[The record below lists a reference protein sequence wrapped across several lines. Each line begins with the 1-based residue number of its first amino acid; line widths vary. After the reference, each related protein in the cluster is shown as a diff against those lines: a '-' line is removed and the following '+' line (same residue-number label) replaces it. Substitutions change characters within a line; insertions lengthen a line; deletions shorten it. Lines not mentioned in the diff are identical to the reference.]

1 MKKILSSLLLG
12 LFIIGFNTGY
22 VTANTTTPV
31 KSVQTK
37 TTTQVQQPALSV
49 KPLDVVNNP
58 SEYMRKRICMT
69 GKFSKFSTLGL
80 DYKPAFRSS
89 DKYISFLF
97 FRDDVVG
104 TIPLSELKMFI
115 SRKVAEKLPDI
126 NEGDTIKVTGTVFS
140 NALGDAWF
148 DAENIQLIH
157 SNKK

>member
-1 MKKILSSLLLG
+1 
-12 LFIIGFNTGY
+12 
-22 VTANTTTPV
+22 
-31 KSVQTK
+31 
-37 TTTQVQQPALSV
+37 
-49 KPLDVVNNP
+49 
-58 SEYMRKRICMT
+58 MT

-115 SRKVAEKLPDI
+115 SRKLAEKLPDL

-140 NALGDAWF
+140 NALGDAWL

-157 SNKK
+157 SKK

>member
-12 LFIIGFNTGY
+12 LFIISFNSEFA
-22 VTANTTTPV
+22 VANTAAPTKT
-31 KSVQTK
+31 VQTQ
-37 TTTQVQQPALSV
+37 TAAQAQQPALSV
-49 KPLDVVNNP
+49 KPLDLVNNP
-58 SEYMRKRICMT
+58 SAYMRKRICMT

-97 FRDDVVG
+97 FRDDVAG
-104 TIPLSELKMFI
+104 TIPLSELKMFV

-157 SNKK
+157 AKK

>member
-12 LFIIGFNTGY
+12 LFIISFNSEY
-22 VTANTTTPV
+22 VLANSTTIPT
-31 KSVQTK
+31 KTTQTK
-37 TTTQVQQPALSV
+37 TITQTQQPALNV

-58 SEYMRKRICMT
+58 STYMRKKICMT

-89 DKYISFLF
+89 DNYISFLF
-97 FRDDVVG
+97 YRDDIVG

-115 SRKVAEKLPDI
+115 SRKTAETLPDI
-126 NEGDTIKVTGTVFS
+126 KEGTPIKVVGTVFS

-148 DAENIQLIH
+148 DAESIQII
-157 SNKK
+157 NKK

>member
-12 LFIIGFNTGY
+12 LFIISFNSVY
-22 VTANTTTPV
+22 VAANTATPL
-31 KSVQTK
+31 K
-37 TTTQVQQPALSV
+37 TTKANTATQVQQPALNV
-49 KPLDVVNNP
+49 KPIDVVNNP

-115 SRKVAEKLPDI
+115 SRAKAEKLPDI
-126 NEGDTIKVTGTVFS
+126 NEGDTVKVIGTVFS
-140 NALGDAWF
+140 NALGDAWL
-148 DAENIQLIH
+148 DAESIQLVN
-157 SNKK
+157 SKK

>member
-12 LFIIGFNTGY
+12 LFIISFNSEFA
-22 VTANTTTPV
+22 VANTTTPT
-31 KSVQTK
+31 KTVQTQ
-37 TTTQVQQPALSV
+37 TTTQTQQPALSV

-58 SEYMRKRICMT
+58 SAYMRKRICMT
-69 GKFSKFSTLGL
+69 GKFSKFTTLGL
-80 DYKPAFRSS
+80 DYKPAYRSS

-115 SRKVAEKLPDI
+115 SRKVAEKLPDL

-140 NALGDAWF
+140 NALGDAWL
-148 DAENIQLIH
+148 DADTIQLM
-157 SNKK
+157 NTKK

>member
-1 MKKILSSLLLG
+1 MKKILSSLFIG
-12 LFIIGFNTGY
+12 LFIISFSSTGVFANNT
-22 VTANTTTPV
+22 APAKTT
-31 KSVQTK
+31 QTSA
-37 TTTQVQQPALSV
+37 TTQVQQPALCV

-69 GKFSKFSTLGL
+69 GKFSKFTTLGL
-80 DYKPAFRSS
+80 DYKPAYRSS

-115 SRKVAEKLPDI
+115 SRKVAEKLPDL

-140 NALGDAWF
+140 NALGDAWL
-148 DAENIQLIH
+148 DADTIQLM
-157 SNKK
+157 NTKK